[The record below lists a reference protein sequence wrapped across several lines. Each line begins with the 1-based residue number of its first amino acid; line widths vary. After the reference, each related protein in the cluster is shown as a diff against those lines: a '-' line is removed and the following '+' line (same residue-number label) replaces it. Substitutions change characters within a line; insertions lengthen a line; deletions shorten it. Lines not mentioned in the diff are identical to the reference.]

1 MNTSGNQPHAAE
13 PPVAAVEETALAAAR
28 RGEAQ
33 RRKRLSRRLM
43 WSGTA
48 LVLLAV
54 ALSLALDQHSTA
66 HAPAGSGKSTTA
78 GAIPVGPHEGQ
89 RAPNFTLP
97 DLQGKSVSLYAFAGK
112 PVLIHFWAVACP
124 TCQAEQAEQADYL
137 RAMRDLGTKAPTIL
151 AVDAWGETASY
162 IRPYVQKHGIPGIV
176 LVDLS
181 HGVFS
186 NVYQSIGTPTAV
198 YIDSRGVIR
207 RMVTGQESYA
217 EIVANAK
224 LIGA

>member
-1 MNTSGNQPHAAE
+1 MNTSGNQPRAAE
-13 PPVAAVEETALAAAR
+13 SPVASADESALAAAR
-28 RGEAQ
+28 RGEAL

-48 LVLLAV
+48 LVLIAV

-66 HAPAGSGKSTTA
+66 HAPAGSGKGVAA

-89 RAPNFTLP
+89 RAPNFTLR
-97 DLQGKSVSLYAFAGK
+97 DLQGKSVTLYAFAGK
-112 PVLIHFWAVACP
+112 PVLIHFWAVACT
-124 TCQAEQAEQADYL
+124 TCQAEQADYL
-137 RAMRDLGTKAPTIL
+137 RAMRDLGTKAPQIL
-151 AVDAWGETASY
+151 AVDAWGETSSY
-162 IRPYVQKHGIPGIV
+162 IRPYVRKHGIPGIV

-198 YIDSRGVIR
+198 YIDSSGVIR

-217 EIVANAK
+217 QIVANAK